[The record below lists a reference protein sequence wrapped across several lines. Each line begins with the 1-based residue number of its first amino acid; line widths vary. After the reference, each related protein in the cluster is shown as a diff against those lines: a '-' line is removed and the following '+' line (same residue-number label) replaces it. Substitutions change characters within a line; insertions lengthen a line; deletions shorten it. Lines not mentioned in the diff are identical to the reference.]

1 MIEITKPQKDYE
13 LLDSGDGMKLER
25 YGKFVLSRPDP
36 QVLWKKKL
44 GEEAWKNADA
54 IFVKGENSAWKI
66 KKDLSEGKAGV
77 PDRWQIE
84 IGGLNFEIYL
94 SKFKHVGIF
103 PEQLSN
109 WFWMSDLIKKADR
122 PVKVLNLFGYTGGAS
137 IACLKAGA
145 EVVHVDASKTSIE
158 HAKMNAEI
166 SGLSEK
172 PIRWILD
179 DGLAFVRREI
189 RRGNKY
195 DGIIMDPPAFGRG
208 PKGEIWKIE
217 ESFQTLVEEAKKILS
232 EKPLF
237 FLINGYASGYS
248 PIAYEENL
256 SDLKKIGGQTS
267 SGELAIEESSND
279 GQTGRL
285 LPAGIFARWN
295 N

>member
-13 LLDSGDGMKLER
+13 LLDSGDGLKLER

-44 GEEAWKNADA
+44 SEEVWQNADA
-54 IFVKGENSAWKI
+54 IFVKGTEKSSWKI
-66 KKDLSEGKAGV
+66 KKDLPAQAGV
-77 PDRWQIE
+77 PEKWEIE

-94 SKFKHVGIF
+94 SKFKHVGVF

-109 WFWMSDLIKKADR
+109 WLWMGDLIKKAGR
-122 PVKVLNLFGYTGGAS
+122 PIKVLNLFGYTGGAS

-158 HAKMNAEI
+158 HARMNAEI

-179 DGLAFVRREI
+179 DAYDFVKREI

-217 ESFQTLVEEAKKILS
+217 DNFLPLVDDAKKILS
-232 EKPLF
+232 DNPLF

-256 SDLKKIGGQTS
+256 SDLKKIGGVVT
-267 SGELAIEESSND
+267 SGELTIEEKEF
-279 GQTGRL
+279 GRL
-285 LPAGIFARWN
+285 LPAGIFARWER
-295 N
+295 

>member
-1 MIEITKPQKDYE
+1 MDCFNHY
-13 LLDSGDGMKLER
+13 
-25 YGKFVLSRPDP
+25 
-36 QVLWKKKL
+36 
-44 GEEAWKNADA
+44 A
-54 IFVKGENSAWKI
+54 IFF
-66 KKDLSEGKAGV
+66 
-77 PDRWQIE
+77 
-84 IGGLNFEIYL
+84 LNFEIYL

-109 WFWMSDLIKKADR
+109 WLWMQDLIKKADR
-122 PVKVLNLFGYTGGAS
+122 PIKVLNLFGYTGGAS

-179 DGLAFVRREI
+179 DAHDFVKREI

-217 ESFQTLVEEAKKILS
+217 ESFLPLVDDAKKILS
-232 EKPLF
+232 DNPLF

-256 SDLKKIGGQTS
+256 SELKKIGGEIS
-267 SGELAIEESSND
+267 SGELTIEEKDSS
-279 GQTGRL
+279 RL
-285 LPAGIFARWN
+285 LPAGIFARWEN
-295 N
+295 KL

>member
-13 LLDSGDGMKLER
+13 LLDSGDGLKLER

-44 GEEAWKNADA
+44 SEDVWQNADA
-54 IFVKGENSAWKI
+54 IFEKGEVSKWKI
-66 KKDLSEGKAGV
+66 KKEV
-77 PDRWQIE
+77 PEKWEIE
-84 IGGLNFEIYL
+84 IQGLSFEIYL

-109 WFWMSDLIKKADR
+109 WLWMSDLIKKAGR
-122 PVKVLNLFGYTGGAS
+122 PVKILNLFGYTGGAS

-158 HAKMNAEI
+158 HARMNAEI

-179 DGLAFVRREI
+179 DAYDFVKREI

-217 ESFQTLVEEAKKILS
+217 ENFLPLVDDAKKILS
-232 EKPLF
+232 DNPLF

-256 SDLKKIGGQTS
+256 SDLKKLGGSIS
-267 SGELAIEESSND
+267 SGELTIEEKES
-279 GQTGRL
+279 GRL

-295 N
+295 K

>member
-13 LLDSGDGMKLER
+13 LLDSGDGLKLER

-44 GEEAWKNADA
+44 SEEVWQNADA
-54 IFVKGENSAWKI
+54 IFVKGTEKSSWKI
-66 KKDLSEGKAGV
+66 KKDLPAQAGV
-77 PDRWQIE
+77 PENWEIE

-94 SKFKHVGIF
+94 SKFKHVGVF

-109 WFWMSDLIKKADR
+109 WLWMGDLIKKAGR
-122 PVKVLNLFGYTGGAS
+122 PIKVLNLFGYTGGAS

-158 HAKMNAEI
+158 HARMNAEI

-179 DGLAFVRREI
+179 DAYDFVKREI

-217 ESFQTLVEEAKKILS
+217 DNFLPLVDDAKKILS
-232 EKPLF
+232 DNPLF

-256 SDLKKIGGQTS
+256 SDLKKIGGVVT
-267 SGELAIEESSND
+267 SGELTIEEKEF
-279 GQTGRL
+279 GRL
-285 LPAGIFARWN
+285 LPAGIFARWER
-295 N
+295 

>member
-1 MIEITKPQKDYE
+1 MIQTTKPQNDYE
-13 LLDSGDGMKLER
+13 LLDSGDGSKLER
-25 YGKFVLSRPDP
+25 YGKFVISRPDP
-36 QVLWKKKL
+36 QVLWKKRL
-44 GEEAWKNADA
+44 SEDVWSSADA
-54 IFVKGENSAWKI
+54 IFQKGERSSWKI
-66 KKDLSEGKAGV
+66 KKEV
-77 PDRWQIE
+77 PDKWEIE

-109 WFWMSDLIKKADR
+109 WLWMSDLIKKANR

-166 SGLSEK
+166 TGLSEK

-189 RRGNKY
+189 RRGNRY

-217 ESFQTLVEEAKKILS
+217 ESFLPLIEDAKKILS
-232 EKPLF
+232 
-237 FLINGYASGYS
+237 LIH
-248 PIAYEENL
+248 I
-256 SDLKKIGGQTS
+256 
-267 SGELAIEESSND
+267 
-279 GQTGRL
+279 
-285 LPAGIFARWN
+285 
-295 N
+295 